1 MDNTSSMCSGITQ
14 NLKITRK
21 IAHKGVDFLP
31 ETRLYGVNRTGEP
44 VKENRMPT
52 GRKETN
58 MTYRILVSD
67 RKTVVDRME
76 AIAGERPAYTRVPRC
91 AYILRGIAVEKDGTV
106 TTEEDADM
114 EIISQ
119 LEAWNMIEAIREET
133 AAEETAEDT
142 LTDEGAED
150 DSEIPETGDEP
161 EEEPDGSGETET
173 EQNAAQETPA
183 QEPVRPAISVP
194 LNRHTADS
202 IRNLVF
208 TLYSKGSLMSKA
220 TQGRFGVKK
229 EFVDE
234 LAGLNLF
241 RLEDALA
248 AVREAPE
255 GSIMGLTFEED
266 RITFDGFPA
275 TDDADAI
282 RAWTALAA
290 AINRNAITKKRVLA
304 RETDE
309 TNEKFA
315 FRVWI
320 TRLGMDGSDLKAER
334 AILYRNL
341 SGHTAFRTPADQEK
355 WTQRQK
361 AKKEQSR
368 ARLEAAGQETGET
381 AENEAGDGA
390 EE

>member
-1 MDNTSSMCSGITQ
+1 
-14 NLKITRK
+14 
-21 IAHKGVDFLP
+21 
-31 ETRLYGVNRTGEP
+31 
-44 VKENRMPT
+44 
-52 GRKETN
+52 
-58 MTYRILVSD
+58 MTYRILASD

-119 LEAWNMIEAIREET
+119 LEAWNMIEAIRED
-133 AAEETAEDT
+133 AAVVETAEDT
-142 LTDEGAED
+142 PAETDVGEADTDEGAEEE
-150 DSEIPETGDEP
+150 SEIPETRDEP
-161 EEEPDGSGETET
+161 EEEPGDSSETEA
-173 EQNAAQETPA
+173 EMNDAQETPS
-183 QEPVRPAISVP
+183 QELVQPAISVP

-234 LAGLNLF
+234 LAGLNLL

-320 TRLGMDGSDLKAER
+320 TRLGMDGSDLKEER

-341 SGHTAFRTPADQEK
+341 SGHTAFRTPVDQEK

-368 ARLEAAGQETGET
+368 ARLEAAGLETGTEET